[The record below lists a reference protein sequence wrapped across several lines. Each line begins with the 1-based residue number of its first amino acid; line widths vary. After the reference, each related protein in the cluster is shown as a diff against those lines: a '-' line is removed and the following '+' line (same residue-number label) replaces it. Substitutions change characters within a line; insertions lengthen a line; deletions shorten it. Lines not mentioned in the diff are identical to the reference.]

1 MSLRDDLIR
10 HEGLRLFPYRD
21 SEGLL
26 TIGVGRNIEERGISR
41 EEALYLLD
49 NDIREHTSEL
59 RARFQ
64 VVDTLTE
71 ARRDVLINMAF
82 NMGVPRLAGF
92 LRMWAAIEAGDW
104 RKAAAEMLDSE
115 WALQVGDRAIELA
128 HVMQYG
134 GQYAG

>member
-49 NDIREHTSEL
+49 NDIKAHSAEL
-59 RARFQ
+59 GERFPVVRALDQ
-64 VVDTLTE
+64 
-71 ARRDVLINMAF
+71 ARYEVLVNMAF
-82 NMGVPRLAGF
+82 NLGVPRLASF
-92 LRMWAAIEAGDW
+92 LKMWAAIEAGDYAC
-104 RKAAAEMLDSE
+104 AAREMLDSK
-115 WALQVGDRAIELA
+115 WALQVGNRAIELSN
-128 HVMQYG
+128 VMRFG
-134 GQYAG
+134 E